1 MYPISNE
8 VKALFDAEQIQ
19 TLRIIGTDK
28 NGTAINITDSN
39 VMMGGFGIDRYSC
52 NGEKLEVGTAIA
64 SEMTLTLDN
73 RQGQFNGVAFEGAEL
88 FVEVGIGAPV
98 NWIPC
103 GYFTPDEQPR
113 RLNNITLNCLD
124 RMTKFD
130 AAVDATVLTF
140 PATVAGLVGQVCT
153 LCGVTLAGSISGLT
167 NAGVSIS
174 ALPSVNG
181 DITYR
186 NLIQWCAGI
195 MATNAWF
202 DWNGQLRFTWYNGAS
217 TGYATT
223 TANRF
228 DSDYYEDDLTITGAA
243 YTNAS
248 GVEIVEGTDE
258 YAIDLTGN
266 ALVGPL
272 VATVLPAINTA
283 LNGYTYRPFT
293 ATVINAPYLW
303 PMDAVTFT
311 DKDGNSYS
319 SALTNV
325 AHGINGVTAIESKGL
340 TAALNARKQ
349 PVGVTKDQAQLISE
363 AMEHV
368 EQDIDESLTQQEI
381 FNRLTDNGAAQGLIL
396 YNGQVYINATFINT
410 GMLNVEHVN
419 FNAPSEYYSIP
430 NENDPSS
437 LFEGQTVENG
447 YIVNAS
453 GQGGIAILK
462 CNYAVLLR
470 GKKFTIT
477 FSYDTSLS
485 LVSIRSHSINDEA
498 YDEEY
503 FYDLHPYSPSSPF
516 TFTADIPDDSD
527 YFEIIVYSPGVKE
540 ISATFS
546 GTVEQDDSIEIN
558 YAGLR
563 IGKFFVNRDGY
574 ITASGRNVIS
584 GPTRFSQIYLNDPL
598 SVGNG
603 GTGANNAADAR
614 TNLGI
619 TPANIGAVDVSDVI
633 DVQHGGTG
641 AGTVS
646 QALENLAASIYL
658 NTATWEG
665 VYAQL
670 NTIPRAYTANV
681 RMSGSVAAL
690 MTNNAQNNTLRG
702 FVSRSADG
710 NAYDFLAFSSAGM
723 YLYAWQILDFT
734 SGSVTPTVGPIY
746 RYNGRVDGILPV
758 TLGGTG
764 ANNAVDA
771 RTNLEAATDVYM
783 GSEVTTL
790 PLIHAQL
797 SKIPTYHSGVIHVQ
811 NGTAAGLLTGGKV
824 TTNFKGTV
832 TRAGNGTYD
841 FLVASTPSSGYMQNI
856 YGFRVSNFANATDTP
871 TIGTVYRHQG
881 TAI

>member
-1 MYPISNE
+1 MYPISND
-8 VKALFDAEQIQ
+8 VKALFDAEQLQI
-19 TLRIIGTDK
+19 LRITGTDK
-28 NGTAINITDSN
+28 NGTAINITEAN
-39 VMMGGFGIDRYSC
+39 VMMGGFNIDRYTC

-64 SEMTLTLDN
+64 SEMTLVLDN
-73 RQGQFNGVAFEGAEL
+73 RRGQFGDVVFEGTEL
-88 FVEVGIGAPV
+88 FVEVGIGEPV

-103 GYFTPDEQPR
+103 GYFTPDMQPR
-113 RLNNITLNCLD
+113 RLNNISLNCLD
-124 RMTKFD
+124 RMTRFD
-130 AAVDATVLTF
+130 AAVDAAALTF

-153 LCGVTLAGSISGLT
+153 ACGVTLAVSITGLT
-167 NAGVSIS
+167 NASVSIA

-195 MATNAWF
+195 MATNAWM
-202 DWNGQLRFTWYNGAS
+202 DWNGQLRFTWYNGAD

-228 DSDYYEDDLTITGAA
+228 DSDYYEDDLTITGAV

-283 LNGYTYRPFT
+283 INGFTYRPFT

-311 DKDGNSYS
+311 DRDGNSYS

-340 TAALNARKQ
+340 TAAINARRQ
-349 PVGVTKDQAQLISE
+349 PVGVTKEQAQLINE

-396 YNGQVYINATFINT
+396 YNGQLYINATFINT

-419 FNAPSEYYSIP
+419 FNAPPEYYSIP

-462 CNYAVLLR
+462 CDYAVLLR
-470 GKKFTIT
+470 GKTFTIT

-485 LVSIRSHSINDEA
+485 LVSIISHSINDEA

-503 FYDLHPYSPSSPF
+503 GQDIQPSSPSSPF
-516 TFTADIPDDSD
+516 TFTANVPDDSD

-546 GTVEQDDSIEIN
+546 GTVEQDDSIEMN

-563 IGKFFVNRDGY
+563 IGKFFVNRDGN
-574 ITASGRNVIS
+574 ISASGRNVIS
-584 GPTRFSQIYLNDPL
+584 GPTRFSQLYLNDPL
-598 SVGNG
+598 TVDNG

-619 TPANIGAVDVSDVI
+619 TPANIGAVDVSDII

-641 AGTVS
+641 ASTAVAALQNLNAFGAGSLPSTVTDLDDTS
-646 QALENLAASIYL
+646 LYGMRALN
-658 NTATWEG
+658 
-665 VYAQL
+665 
-670 NTIPRAYTANV
+670 ANNV
-681 RMSGSVAAL
+681 SHMPPVGSGSVCFFVACMGSLQIAAQYGGNNGVPAL
-690 MTNNAQNNTLRG
+690 YARQYTNSQWYPWTLVGVNLTGKSVAQYIQLSGSDWASLYETLSG
-702 FVSRSADG
+702 LASAEVA
-710 NAYDFLAFSSAGM
+710 NAYFS
-723 YLYAWQILDFT
+723 
-734 SGSVTPTVGPIY
+734 
-746 RYNGRVDGILPV
+746 
-758 TLGGTG
+758 
-764 ANNAVDA
+764 
-771 RTNLEAATDVYM
+771 AA
-783 GSEVTTL
+783 
-790 PLIHAQL
+790 
-797 SKIPTYHSGVIHVQ
+797 
-811 NGTAAGLLTGGKV
+811 AAGVLTGGKV
-824 TTNFKGTV
+824 T
-832 TRAGNGTYD
+832 
-841 FLVASTPSSGYMQNI
+841 VAL
-856 YGFRVSNFANATDTP
+856 
-871 TIGTVYRHQG
+871 IGTVMRSTNTGAYRFCGRTSTAANMYAWNISGLTSATSTPTVDTVYRYAG

>member
-1 MYPISNE
+1 MYPISND
-8 VKALFDAEQIQ
+8 VKALFDAEQPQI
-19 TLRIIGTDK
+19 LRITGTDK
-28 NGTAINITDSN
+28 NGTAINITEAN
-39 VMMGGFGIDRYSC
+39 VMMGGFNIDRYTC
-52 NGEKLEVGTAIA
+52 NGEKLEVGTAVA
-64 SEMTLTLDN
+64 AEMELRLDN
-73 RQGQFNGVAFEGAEL
+73 RQGQFNGIVFEGTEL
-88 FVEVGIGAPV
+88 FVEVGIGEPV

-103 GYFTPDEQPR
+103 GYFTPDMQPR
-113 RLNNITLNCLD
+113 RLNNISLNCLD
-124 RMTKFD
+124 RMTRFD
-130 AAVDATVLTF
+130 AAVDAAVLTF

-167 NAGVSIS
+167 NASVSIA
-174 ALPSVNG
+174 ALSSVNG

-195 MATNAWF
+195 MATNAWM
-202 DWNGQLRFTWYNGAS
+202 DWNGQLRFTWYNGAD

-228 DSDYYEDDLTITGAA
+228 DSDYYEDDLTITGAV

-283 LNGYTYRPFT
+283 INGFTYRPFT

-311 DKDGNSYS
+311 DRDGNSYT

-340 TAALNARKQ
+340 TAAINARRQ
-349 PVGVTKDQAQLISE
+349 PVGVTKEQAQLISE

-368 EQDIDESLTQQEI
+368 EQDIDDSLTQQEI

-396 YNGQVYINATFINT
+396 YNGQLYINATFINT

-462 CNYAVLLR
+462 CDYAVLLR
-470 GKKFTIT
+470 GKTFTIT

-485 LVSIRSHSINDEA
+485 LVEIVSHSINDEA
-498 YDEEY
+498 YEEEY
-503 FYDLHPYSPSSPF
+503 VQDIHPSSPSSPF
-516 TFTADIPDDSD
+516 TFTANIPDDSD
-527 YFEIIVYSPGVKE
+527 YFEITVYSPGVKE

-546 GTVEQDDSIEIN
+546 GTVEQDDSIEMN

-563 IGKFFVNRDGY
+563 IGKFFVNRDGN
-574 ITASGRNVIS
+574 ISAHGRNIIS
-584 GPTRFSQIYLNDPL
+584 GPTRFSQLYLNDPL
-598 SVGNG
+598 SVDNG

-619 TPANIGAVDVSDVI
+619 TPANIGAVDVSDII
-633 DVQHGGTG
+633 DVAHGGTRAATAAG
-641 AGTVS
+641 ALQNLNAFGKGSLPSGITDADNADLYGVGFYAADSVVNLPSNASNVYFEVVFMGTYQRAVQYSASGAVAVYERYYTNS
-646 QALENLAASIYL
+646 QWYP
-658 NTATWEG
+658 W
-665 VYAQL
+665 V
-670 NTIPRAYTANV
+670 
-681 RMSGSVAAL
+681 
-690 MTNNAQNNTLRG
+690 
-702 FVSRSADG
+702 
-710 NAYDFLAFSSAGM
+710 
-723 YLYAWQILDFT
+723 
-734 SGSVTPTVGPIY
+734 
-746 RYNGRVDGILPV
+746 RVDGITPAIADSGTYSFGSIAAGASANTDITFASPLPSTRYMV
-758 TLGGTG
+758 LLETQTG
-764 ANNAVDA
+764 LITAGAQQKNTTGFKLFVHNVSSGSASAGVNWAV
-771 RTNLEAATDVYM
+771 
-783 GSEVTTL
+783 L
-790 PLIHAQL
+790 PL
-797 SKIPTYHSGVIHVQ
+797 P
-811 NGTAAGLLTGGKV
+811 
-824 TTNFKGTV
+824 
-832 TRAGNGTYD
+832 
-841 FLVASTPSSGYMQNI
+841 
-856 YGFRVSNFANATDTP
+856 
-871 TIGTVYRHQG
+871 
-881 TAI
+881 